1 MMERDCISITI
12 SIQLVKVEREEV
24 TTKGRSRRDA
34 GLRHRNGA
42 ESVVL
47 TEEDDESTFLAMRRL
62 LCRSLMVVQEEISI
76 ILRCRHICPRI
87 VSPVTYLAS
96 RPPRTRG
103 ISSRLQQYT
112 TKRKHVWVEGI
123 DQVTA
128 CCKNNLS
135 LTQTV

>member
-1 MMERDCISITI
+1 MERDCISITI
-12 SIQLVKVEREEV
+12 SIQLVKMEREEV

-76 ILRCRHICPRI
+76 ILRCLCPRSQPGYI
-87 VSPVTYLAS
+87 PGFPPVEDQGYRS
-96 RPPRTRG
+96 H
-103 ISSRLQQYT
+103 LQQYT
-112 TKRKHVWVEGI
+112 TKQKHVWVEGI